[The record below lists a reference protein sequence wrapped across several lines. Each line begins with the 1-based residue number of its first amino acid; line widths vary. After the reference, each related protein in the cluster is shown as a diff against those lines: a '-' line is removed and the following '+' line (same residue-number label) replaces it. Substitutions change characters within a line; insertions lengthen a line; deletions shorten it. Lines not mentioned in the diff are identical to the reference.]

1 MQKVAASLG
10 RRAPADLKQRMASCS
25 ADDRSAM
32 ARAFAAAD
40 AVLPAEIRKVHG
52 PVDVTVREQLR
63 DKGCC
68 DLGRL
73 LSASQVDDVRKHLEA
88 RPTLVGRA
96 PSHWDKPAASLEN
109 VPRDENYACYSYLDL
124 WSSPHVLELATQD
137 RLLDLVQGYLE
148 CTPTL
153 CSLNAFWALPERK
166 ADPQYQAFHRDLKD
180 CRSLTVFTL
189 LTPVEVPE
197 EGAYVHVDGSHDVP
211 MLEASL
217 RAEGVRTNVDYLMAG
232 TFVAPLTT
240 RLFHR
245 TARRFHG
252 PAGASLCADTFALNR
267 WLVPRSRPQLVLEMR
282 FGTFFNELA
291 YDMTLGRDNSRRF
304 RRVVRLATAAFD
316 RSRGRRLRGVL
327 QRIPATPRH
336 RYIFRYLTQ
345 ALAAEL

>member
-1 MQKVAASLG
+1 
-10 RRAPADLKQRMASCS
+10 
-25 ADDRSAM
+25 M

-40 AVLPAEIRKVHG
+40 VVLPADISSVHG
-52 PVDVTVREQLR
+52 PVDATMREQLR
-63 DKGCC
+63 DWGCC

-73 LSASQVDDVRKHLEA
+73 LSSSQVDDVRKHLET
-88 RPTLVGRA
+88 RPPLVGRA
-96 PSHWDKPAASLEN
+96 PRQRAKPAASLEY

-137 RLLDLVQGYLE
+137 RLLDLVQTYLD

-166 ADPQYQAFHRDLKD
+166 ADPQYQTFHRDLED

-245 TARRFHG
+245 TARRFYG

-291 YDMTLGRDNSRRF
+291 YDMTLGRNDRRGL
-304 RRVVRLATAAFD
+304 RRVIGRVATAFN
-316 RSRGRRLRGVL
+316 RSRARRLRGIL

-336 RYIFRYLTQ
+336 RYIFRYFTQ